1 MKLRSPNTTLAARV
15 IADQTLFA
23 PTNLFVFLSTMAVL
37 EGKDPAKKIASSYSD
52 ILTANWTVW
61 PLVQT
66 LNFKFVPLEGRVLV
80 VNLVSLGK
88 FWGHILLVL
97 VAGSEVD
104 E

>member
-1 MKLRSPNTTLAARV
+1 
-15 IADQTLFA
+15 
-23 PTNLFVFLSTMAVL
+23 MAVL

-61 PLVQT
+61 PAVQT

-80 VNLVSLGK
+80 VNLVSLGE
-88 FWGHILLVL
+88 FWGYILLVW

-104 E
+104 EKKIMYLRSLGSIGCVALDQIIN